1 MQHRITRQ
9 DVLHDGFTLA
19 GRLPNAW
26 QRASGACVNAVRGC
40 LRIVA
45 INRLWRLP
53 RQASDA
59 LSTCAMPSAD
69 VLIAISMPW
78 RDVSYWSE
86 PLQLFPQETA
96 VSGAF
101 LCHQF
106 ENITRVG
113 MSASVDALWHVGDV
127 PQM

>member
-1 MQHRITRQ
+1 MHGSVRQARVSTRYE
-9 DVLHDGFTLA
+9 A
-19 GRLPNAW
+19 
-26 QRASGACVNAVRGC
+26 ASG
-40 LRIVA
+40 
-45 INRLWRLP
+45 LWRLI
-53 RQASDA
+53 ACGDCLA
-59 LSTCAMPSAD
+59 KLLSTCAMPSAD

-86 PLQLFPQETA
+86 PLQLFPQETG